1 MHRFVYITSL
11 CLCSF
16 MKELQKII
24 GYTFKDENILK
35 LSLTHCSYGAEHNV
49 KHNQRLEF
57 LGDAVLENV
66 ISNYI
71 YQKYPDYDEGK
82 LTRLRASVV
91 SEEPLSS
98 AAEKIGLPDFI
109 LLGAGEKAT
118 GGANK
123 PSVLSDT
130 LESLFAAVYLDGG
143 FFEAE
148 RVILNV
154 MEEILN
160 DPSERP
166 SDYKTAL
173 QEYLFH
179 NGPVDIDYV
188 LVSMKGPSHNAV
200 FTAEVLCNGKFLGR
214 GKGSSKKRAEQ
225 AAAKEALNNIKK

>member
-1 MHRFVYITSL
+1 MRELENKIGYAFKD
-11 CLCSF
+11 
-16 MKELQKII
+16 KEL
-24 GYTFKDENILK
+24 LK
-35 LSLTHCSYGAEHNV
+35 LALTHCSYGAEHNV

-71 YQKYPDYDEGK
+71 YHNFNDYDEGRM
-82 LTRLRASVV
+82 TRLRASVV
-91 SEEPLSS
+91 SEEPLSG
-98 AAEKIGLPDFI
+98 AAERIGLPEYV
-109 LLGAGEKAT
+109 LLGAGERMS

-143 FFEAE
+143 FYEAE
-148 RVILNV
+148 KVILSV
-154 MEEILN
+154 LEETLK

-173 QEYLFH
+173 QEYLFR
-179 NGPVDIDYV
+179 NGNVNIEYK
-188 LVSMKGPSHNAV
+188 LLSMEGPSHNAT
-200 FTAEVLCNGKFLGR
+200 FTVEVLCNGKALGN

-225 AAAKEALNNIKK
+225 AAAKEALNKIKK

>member
-1 MHRFVYITSL
+1 MHRLDFKRACAYTV
-11 CLCSF
+11 F
-16 MKELQKII
+16 MKELENKI
-24 GYTFKDENILK
+24 GYVFKDKELLK

-71 YQKYPDYDEGK
+71 YHKFENYDEGK

-91 SEEPLSS
+91 SEEPLSY
-98 AAEKIGLPDFI
+98 AAERIGLSEHI
-109 LLGAGEKAT
+109 LLGAGEKAS

-148 RVILNV
+148 KVILSV
-154 MEEILN
+154 LDETLK
-160 DPSERP
+160 DPSERT

-173 QEYLFH
+173 QEHLFR
-179 NGPVDIDYV
+179 NGNVDIDYK
-188 LVSMKGPSHNAV
+188 LLSMEGPSHNAV
-200 FTAEVLCNGKFLGR
+200 FTSQVFCNGKLLGE
-214 GKGSSKKRAEQ
+214 GTGTSKKRAEQ
-225 AAAKEALNNIKK
+225 AAAKEALNKIK